1 MCAAASNS
9 FQMATVDIIVITF
22 NGMRFLERCFRAIE
36 RTNYPN
42 YRVILVDNGSEDG
55 SADFIAEHFPY
66 CHVIRTGRNLGFAGG
81 NNVALRLSL
90 EQKAEFVVLLNDDA
104 FICDPEWLTKAVTIA
119 NANPLIG
126 MVGFEVV
133 KSTGL
138 DDPAANCP
146 PIGTLPALRSVSRID
161 GCSLFIRSAVLRRI
175 GLLDEIYFMY
185 GEEDD
190 LEMRAL
196 AAGYTLVAVD
206 SIISHVGGA
215 TSSRYPVKIAYYQAR
230 NYLRFALKNLSL
242 WRVIRRTITLLDI
255 LCNPFPLVYREA
267 DVAHVRM
274 RRTGSLL
281 MNCGIYCLA
290 ILWNLGHLPQTL
302 RLRFLGARS

>member
-1 MCAAASNS
+1 MCAAASGS
-9 FQMATVDIIVITF
+9 IQMPSVDIIVITF

-36 RTNYPN
+36 RTDYPN

-55 SADFIAEHFPY
+55 SADYVASNFPY
-66 CHVIRTGRNLGFAGG
+66 CDIIRTGNNLGFAGG

-90 EQKAEFVVLLNDDA
+90 EREAEFVVLLNDDA
-104 FICDPEWLTKAVTIA
+104 FICDPEWLSKAVGISTA
-119 NANPLIG
+119 DPLIG

-133 KSTGL
+133 KHPGL
-138 DDPAANCP
+138 DNPTADCATAAALP
-146 PIGTLPALRSVSRID
+146 PVRPVSRID

-190 LEMRAL
+190 LEMRAV

-206 SIISHVGGA
+206 SIVSHVGGA
-215 TSSRYPVKIAYYQAR
+215 TSSRYPIKIAYYQSR

-255 LCNPFPLVYREA
+255 LCNPFPLIYREA

-281 MNCGIYCLA
+281 TNCGIYCLA
-290 ILWNLGHLPQTL
+290 IFWNLVHLPQTL
-302 RLRFLGARS
+302 RLRFLSARP